1 LGRRREKKKPDGQ
14 GMPSGLQWR
23 SPQGKGTTAAY
34 YHASFYEALE
44 LLDVEAVE
52 PFRTLAIALEVAYR
66 PGKVDQE
73 YETNDR
79 CRDHE

>member
-1 LGRRREKKKPDGQ
+1 MAVASGEGNDGR
-14 GMPSGLQWR
+14 LL
-23 SPQGKGTTAAY
+23 
-34 YHASFYEALE
+34 HASFYEALE

-73 YETNDR
+73 YETYDR